1 MRIILASFSFLG
13 KASRKYV
20 MFAGFSIVD
29 SSTYWANKHLLF
41 IMNPIRASL
50 YSAPLLV
57 HDCRNCD
64 VHAIF
69 SKIEDDI
76 HLLDDDPSLEYLVF
90 PKYLLDF
97 DYKHRKE
104 DTERFGG
111 RIELM
116 EYD

>member
-29 SSTYWANKHLLF
+29 SST
-41 IMNPIRASL
+41 
-50 YSAPLLV
+50 LLV